1 MQQFQCS
8 HLIEISN
15 QGKLNAKRSDSK
27 SAIANNFNDSNV
39 LTIKIPSYCINRDY
53 NTYGRNFVV
62 KCGGKL
68 GVKLI

>member
-15 QGKLNAKRSDSK
+15 QGKLNAKRFDSK
-27 SAIANNFNDSNV
+27 SAIANDFNDSNV
-39 LTIKIPSYCINRDY
+39 LTIKIPSHRINRDY
-53 NTYGRNFVV
+53 KTYGRNFVV
-62 KCGGKL
+62 KCGGQL